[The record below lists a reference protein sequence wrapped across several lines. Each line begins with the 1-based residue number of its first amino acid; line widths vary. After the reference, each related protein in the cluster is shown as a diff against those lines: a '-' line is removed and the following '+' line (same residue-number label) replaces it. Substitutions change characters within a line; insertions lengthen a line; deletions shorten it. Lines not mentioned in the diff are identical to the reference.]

1 MYSGSTSGG
10 IKADRVVLAFKILK
24 ARIRQQQHPNAIIRL
39 KLNGQIQE
47 ASVINYVSIF
57 IVAYVGMLLI
67 GAIGFAACGF
77 TLDGSIAASVA
88 SLGNVGLEVCDFGGF
103 ANAPAFARL
112 FAPILMLFGRLEIFG
127 FIQLFLLN
135 TWK

>member
-1 MYSGSTSGG
+1 M
-10 IKADRVVLAFKILK
+10 VLAFKILK

-57 IVAYVGMLLI
+57 IVAYVAMLLI
-67 GAIGFAACGF
+67 GSVGFAASGF

-103 ANAPAFARL
+103 ANASSFARF